1 MNKHHLYKSLG
12 VIESYIMF
20 LNDKLDSTTSDYVM
34 THLDL
39 LHDWIDKSCIDE
51 KHTTPVYTHEN
62 GCKVNS
68 GLHVYYNGKC
78 DYCGNVK
85 DDN

>member
-1 MNKHHLYKSLG
+1 MNKIHVYKSLG

-39 LHDWIDKSCIDE
+39 LQKWVDESVYCIKVLPHECHLTDDKQH
-51 KHTTPVYTHEN
+51 KW
-62 GCKVNS
+62 
-68 GLHVYYNGKC
+68 YNGKC
-78 DYCGNVK
+78 DYCGKVK
-85 DDN
+85 DELS